1 MGKVLHAS
9 GSGYFPSCILQ
20 DEPPENL
27 KLAGTLEQIM
37 ALYWRVKSFKYTLT
51 GKYTIP
57 DSNDITISGGSGI
70 FQQNINPQNEENL
83 VCSGPSLFTGVAT
96 LTAST
101 TITPKFYVNLFQDF
115 FKSTESIYKT
125 FFLIESDN
133 VFGGTEFICSIDR
146 NIPEVYK
153 PCGTYSVKIFSQTI
167 KSGTLFQGINPL
179 VIGDVSL
186 IIEPNEYWSYGGTYD
201 TTTGTRL

>member
-9 GSGYFPSCILQ
+9 GSGYFPACILQ

-37 ALYWRVKSFKYTLT
+37 GLYWRVKSFKYALT

-57 DSNDITISGGSGI
+57 DSSDVTISGGSGV
-70 FQQNINPQNEENL
+70 FQQNITPQNEENL
-83 VCSGPSLFTGVAT
+83 VCGGLYLFTGTAT

-101 TITPKFYVNLFQDF
+101 TITPKFYMNLFEQF
-115 FKSTESIYKT
+115 FKSTEGTYKT
-125 FFLIESDN
+125 SFLIESDV
-133 VFGGTEFICSIDR
+133 VFGGDEFICSIDR
-146 NIPEVYK
+146 DSEFYR

-179 VIGDVSL
+179 ATGNVSL

-201 TTTGTRL
+201 TTTGARL